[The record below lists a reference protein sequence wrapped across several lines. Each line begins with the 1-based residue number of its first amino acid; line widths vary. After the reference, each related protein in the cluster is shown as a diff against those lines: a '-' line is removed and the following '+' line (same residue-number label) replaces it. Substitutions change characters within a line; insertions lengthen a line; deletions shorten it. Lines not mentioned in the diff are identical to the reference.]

1 MFSKR
6 GSGRPSG
13 AGENLYANSISDIVN
28 PKGRADFV
36 SCAFLGFSQFLTVFK
51 SQDISI
57 QEKKK
62 SAAHVVDDWYNENF
76 HHKYGKSDFSHCAGH
91 FTQVIFELKQ
101 TFKLSQFCRPN
112 VVA

>member
-13 AGENLYANSISDIVN
+13 SGENLYANSISDTVN
-28 PKGRADFV
+28 PKERADFV
-36 SCAFLGFSQFLTVFK
+36 SCVFLPIFDSFNL
-51 SQDISI
+51 QDISI

-76 HHKYGKSDFSHCAGH
+76 LHKYGKSDFSHCAGH

-101 TFKLSQFCRPN
+101 TIKLKRCNERKCWYH
-112 VVA
+112 